1 MTPLEKKLF
10 RIQEK
15 ILQALRIEKGIRKK
29 REYFIGKVH
38 TAGKKLERVL
48 KDFKEING
56 LILLKEERGI
66 DNKEDIDKKKI
77 VIGSIINYISQI
89 SYFLNQWE
97 QYYKRENRIIVI
109 GNNGLEKAEEILH
122 DVDILII
129 SSDNFLKRRV
139 STIGSIIPGANRK
152 QTGQESATALLALM
166 SSYLKSEIKL
176 IKQNLVLIGGNLK
189 EQHDLVYLIKGVS
202 DGVQRG
208 RIEYEEL
215 GTLTVKYSNN
225 IYNLQQKEFSIIYG
239 VREKSN
245 IGKAITIAN
254 RINIKLKEERIITKT
269 FLAGSSTAIASAP
282 YFLGLNQL
290 FYTMGLAVTWGVL
303 VYTYYK
309 VGQKVLDKGKY
320 RKSRRSL
327 S

>member
-29 REYFIGKVH
+29 REYFIGEVN
-38 TAGKKLERVL
+38 TTGKKLERVL

-56 LILLKEERGI
+56 LVLLKEERGI

-122 DVDILII
+122 DVDVLII
-129 SSDNFLKRRV
+129 TSDNFLKRRI
-139 STIGSIIPGANRK
+139 SAIGSIIPGANRK

-166 SSYLKSEIKL
+166 SSYLKSEIEL

-225 IYNLQQKEFSIIYG
+225 IYNLQQKEFGIIYG

-290 FYTMGLAVTWGVL
+290 FYTMGLAVTWGIL

-309 VGQKVLDKGKY
+309 VGQKVLDKGRY